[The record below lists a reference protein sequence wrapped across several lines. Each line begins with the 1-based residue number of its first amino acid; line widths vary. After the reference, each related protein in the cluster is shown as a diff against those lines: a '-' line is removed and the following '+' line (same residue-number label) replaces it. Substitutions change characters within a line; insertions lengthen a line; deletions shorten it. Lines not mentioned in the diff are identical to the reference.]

1 MTMNR
6 NQRDIESEQRVGKL
20 QGLFCE
26 AVSDVLKSSGDKL
39 TFGEIF
45 AALSLTMAS
54 WAKSLRKDEREESQ
68 Q

>member
-1 MTMNR
+1 MT
-6 NQRDIESEQRVGKL
+6 KL
-20 QGLFCE
+20 YDLE
-26 AVSDVLKSSGDKL
+26 TPIHIAVSDVLKSSGDKL